1 MRWCMVQNR
10 CNKYFFYSQD
20 LNYVSLIEELVIE
33 LKTFGKLTNLIPIT
47 TAKVPIVKFT
57 YPKSK
62 LDCDIS
68 LYNTLAQKN
77 TRMLKMY
84 SDIDERVKVSEE
96 C

>member
-1 MRWCMVQNR
+1 MDFV
-10 CNKYFFYSQD
+10 KFIEGLTID
-20 LNYVSLIEELVIE
+20 LKAY
-33 LKTFGKLTNLIPIT
+33 GKLTNLIPIT

-68 LYNTLAQKN
+68 LYNKLAQRN

-84 SDIDERVKVSEE
+84 SEIDIRVKV
-96 C
+96 CF